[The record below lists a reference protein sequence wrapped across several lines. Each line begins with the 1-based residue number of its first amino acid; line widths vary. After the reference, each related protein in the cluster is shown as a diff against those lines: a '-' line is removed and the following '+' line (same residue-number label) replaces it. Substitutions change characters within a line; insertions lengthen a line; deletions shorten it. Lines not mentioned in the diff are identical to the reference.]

1 MSKSKIYLSGPEVFL
16 PDAPAIGQRKKFLCE
31 EFGFVGL
38 YPLDNDLAAMPGE
51 TEDQKIFAANVAAM
65 READAGIFNL
75 TPFRGV
81 NADPGTAF
89 ELGFFAALGQAGFRL
104 HQQFARTLFDR
115 VAAAHGVHGAPD
127 GEFCDAH
134 GLSIENFGNAD
145 NLMLDGAVKSQRR
158 RVVRPDVTLPDAG
171 DLAGFMRLPASGEG
185 AFRVLSGR
193 LSSLEFWNAAA
204 PAWPHG
210 L

>member
-1 MSKSKIYLSGPEVFL
+1 MASNQKIYLSGPEVFL

-38 YPLDNDLAAMPGE
+38 YPLDHDLADMPGE
-51 TEDQKIFAANVAAM
+51 AEDQKIFAANVATM

-81 NADPGTAF
+81 NADPGVAF
-89 ELGFFAALGQAGFRL
+89 ELGFFAALGKPV
-104 HQQFARTLFDR
+104 FAYTNNSAPLFDR

-134 GLSIENFGNAD
+134 GLLIENFGNAD

-158 RVVRPDVTLPDAG
+158 RVIRPDMTLPGCG
-171 DLAGFMRLPASGEG
+171 DLTGFIACLRQAKVHFG
-185 AFRVLSGR
+185 F
-193 LSSLEFWNAAA
+193 
-204 PAWPHG
+204 
-210 L
+210 